1 MELIQKHFSPSWF
14 LVGFYHTINFSSKV
28 KCFDFF
34 PVCFFCNTF
43 WVDLFCDNCVLYS
56 SKVLFKVKYYRC
68 LEMIYYCFVYRYFN
82 SFNPNANVYT
92 SSVFFFLVL
101 IVNFNKTSLFKSV
114 NLIWTQGSS
123 VFKPPWW
130 RASNNELNI
139 FLNRSVWRHLL
150 NSKCNNKFIN
160 IFFAWVP
167 SSLNL

>member
-1 MELIQKHFSPSWF
+1 MTSFQYAFFAILSGLIYFVTIVYCIVQK
-14 LVGFYHTINFSSKV
+14 FYSKWNIT
-28 KCFDFF
+28 D
-34 PVCFFCNTF
+34 
-43 WVDLFCDNCVLYS
+43 VLKWYIIALS
-56 SKVLFKVKYYRC
+56 IDILIHLTQMQMYILLQC
-68 LEMIYYCFVYRYFN
+68 
-82 SFNPNANVYT
+82 
-92 SSVFFFLVL
+92 FFFLVL